1 MITYDFGDIVL
12 IQFPHTDMR
21 GVSKRPALILY
32 DSGDQDVLVAR
43 ITSQEQNT
51 KSDFKIHDWQ
61 KSGLL
66 DESYIRLGKL
76 ATIEKSCITR
86 KLGKLENQEILKIK
100 SIIREMFVLEQSS

>member
-21 GVSKRPALILY
+21 GVSRRPALILY

-43 ITSQEQNT
+43 ITSQEQSA
-51 KSDFKIHDWQ
+51 KADFKILDWG
-61 KSGLL
+61 KCGLL

-76 ATIEKSCITR
+76 ATIEKYCITR
-86 KLGKLENQEILKIK
+86 KLGNLEDHEILKIK
-100 SIIREMFVLEQSS
+100 SIMRKMFSL